1 MTEEYEHIEL
11 FGKPALFTNARV
23 DTHTVP
29 DGWHVYDL
37 RGSDNDPGSPCTLE
51 ILVVVNHAGSIV
63 VPEPISF
70 PDNQDYRE
78 IGDALDFLGD
88 EITLTE
94 FCKQYG
100 LKTPPKY
107 KLRPASREEAGLFYS
122 QVEEERDLQAGTV
135 GHVRMDF
142 GSSGKGF
149 HQGLLRTK
157 PLKIPLFADRK
168 RSSDPFG
175 TTETPLYRLFFA
187 VLRCSEE
194 YFFHRCPC
202 LPRCPKASI
211 RPKGREQPPP
221 LKAPA
226 TNRPLCP
233 GGTDILRRS

>member
-1 MTEEYEHIEL
+1 MIQLFMKRSGSPAIVPLHFPASHDAIEL

-149 HQGLLRTK
+149 HHSWWPHNEDQFNTGEFKDDLQEVVDTLRADG
-157 PLKIPLFADRK
+157 PLKDLASMRAYADTGGSLPLV
-168 RSSDPFG
+168 RS
-175 TTETPLYRLFFA
+175 
-187 VLRCSEE
+187 
-194 YFFHRCPC
+194 
-202 LPRCPKASI
+202 LP
-211 RPKGREQPPP
+211 Q
-221 LKAPA
+221 
-226 TNRPLCP
+226 
-233 GGTDILRRS
+233 